1 MKKVI
6 FWTVGIVVVCAIG
19 LLAADQFT
27 PWPRALYLRHEYDA
41 AARATSDSLAGLV
54 PANVTAVLDQPYD
67 PPDEAV
73 RLDVFH
79 PAGEPQ
85 PRLTVV
91 WVHGGGWLAGDKG
104 LIANYAK
111 ILAVNGF
118 TVVTVD
124 YALAPAARYPVP
136 VRQVNAALGYLVKNA
151 ARLQVDPSR
160 FVLAGD
166 SAGAQIALQVA
177 TLILQPA
184 YARLVNITPAIAK
197 GQLAGLLL
205 HCGVY
210 RIEPRDP
217 GNRMFETVFW
227 SYSGTRDFL
236 TDKRFATAW
245 VMERLDGTY
254 PPTFVSVGNE
264 DDVRPQSIALADT
277 LEKNGVRVD
286 RLIFPADHKPPL
298 YHQYQFELAR
308 PEARLAL
315 ERSAAFLA
323 SLRK

>member
-1 MKKVI
+1 VKKVI
-6 FWTVGIVVVCAIG
+6 FWTVGIVVVCAVG

-27 PWPRALYLRHEYDA
+27 PWPRALYLRHQYDSA
-41 AARATSDSLAGLV
+41 SRATSQSLASLV

-91 WVHGGGWLAGDKG
+91 WVHGGGWVAGDKS
-104 LIANYAK
+104 LIANYAR
-111 ILAVNGF
+111 ILAAKGF

-124 YALAPAARYPVP
+124 YALAPAAKYPTP
-136 VRQVNAALGYLVKNA
+136 VRQVNAALGYLMKNA

-160 FVLAGD
+160 LVLAGD

-210 RIEPRDP
+210 RMAPRAAD
-217 GNRMFETVFW
+217 NRMFETVFW
-227 SYSGTRDFL
+227 SYSGTRNFL

-245 VMERLDGTY
+245 VMDRLDGSY
-254 PPTFVSVGNE
+254 PPTFVSVGSE

-298 YHQYQFELAR
+298 YHQYQFELVQ

-323 SLRK
+323 SLTK